1 MKSKILGLILAAM
14 CAPAIAGINLSN
26 SPVELI
32 HAIGNFNGVYSDED
46 GSVFRISF
54 EEAMYM
60 TFDDEPVKIVEIH
73 DIDMRSNAITFSID
87 VGRGPVVTT
96 MRRMSDGIIW
106 ELDTGVQA
114 GMYYVRRLTVPDAV
128 VMACTAYAPA
138 KRAKALANLGKSCP

>member
-1 MKSKILGLILAAM
+1 MKSKFLALAL
-14 CAPAIAGINLSN
+14 AVFSLPALAGIDISKH
-26 SPVELI
+26 PAELI
-32 HAIGNFNGVYSDED
+32 HAMGNFNGVYSDED

-73 DIDMRSNAITFSID
+73 DVDMRSNAITFSID
-87 VGRGPVVTT
+87 VKRGPVVTT

-106 ELDTGVQA
+106 ELDTGVQS
-114 GMYYVRRLTVPDAV
+114 GMYYVRRLSVPDAV
-128 VMACTAYAPA
+128 VLACAAYSPA

>member
-1 MKSKILGLILAAM
+1 MKNAIIGLIFSALCGHAV
-14 CAPAIAGINLSN
+14 AGIDLNN

-60 TFDDEPVKIVEIH
+60 TFDDEEVQIIEIF
-73 DIDMRSNAITFSID
+73 DVDMRSNAITFSID

-128 VMACTAYAPA
+128 VLACAAYAPA
-138 KRAKALANLGKSCP
+138 KRAQALSNLGKSCP